1 MFASSSPQS
10 AGGIK
15 LCNSPYQIHT
25 EPPAIQK
32 LKNNILH
39 KCWLLPSSCNCQLWL
54 CWWASN
60 LPENLLNT
68 LRFTPHKET
77 AHLFFFFLQMQNLPS
92 FLHAKSTLE
101 NYPDA
106 KWLKY
111 ICREDPFLQLGVGIY
126 NLATS
131 HSWIFA
137 VFCMNESIAKF
148 KKFSYSS
155 LHSH

>member
-77 AHLFFFFLQMQNLPS
+77 AHLFFFSPNAEFAKLSPCQINLGKLPWCQMTEIYMPWRSLSAARSRN
-92 FLHAKSTLE
+92 
-101 NYPDA
+101 
-106 KWLKY
+106 
-111 ICREDPFLQLGVGIY
+111 LQLGH
-126 NLATS
+126 LS
-131 HSWIFA
+131 FMDFCCLLCEWKHSQI
-137 VFCMNESIAKF
+137 
-148 KKFSYSS
+148 
-155 LHSH
+155 